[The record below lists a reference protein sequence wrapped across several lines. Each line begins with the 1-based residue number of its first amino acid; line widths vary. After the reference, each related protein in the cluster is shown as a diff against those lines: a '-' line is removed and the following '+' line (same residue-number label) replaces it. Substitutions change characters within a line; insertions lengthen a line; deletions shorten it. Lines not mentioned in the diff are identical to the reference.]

1 MAGVKPGPSRKSILP
16 KWLEPGICAARPTAG
31 TFRCKESFRINPEFF
46 MQAVVDRVMRAF
58 TLKHPISDE
67 EAETVRKEAAA
78 FAAELLEKYKD
89 QLARRTLSGAER

>member
-1 MAGVKPGPSRKSILP
+1 
-16 KWLEPGICAARPTAG
+16 
-31 TFRCKESFRINPEFF
+31 

-67 EAETVRKEAAA
+67 EAEAVRKEAAA

-89 QLARRTLSGAER
+89 QLARRTLSRAER

>member
-1 MAGVKPGPSRKSILP
+1 
-16 KWLEPGICAARPTAG
+16 
-31 TFRCKESFRINPEFF
+31 
-46 MQAVVDRVMRAF
+46 MQAAVNRVMRAF

-67 EAETVRKEAAA
+67 EAEAVRKEVTA